1 MKKLSV
7 TKKVTIWYA
16 IFLVIITA
24 GFMGSIVYTGNVRA
38 SEAAKTR
45 LMEAVADA
53 SEEINAV
60 GENFIIDEGLEFYN
74 DGVYISVYDKD
85 RELIEGRR
93 PASLENCRILKI
105 KQWRD

>member
-45 LMEAVADA
+45 LM
-53 SEEINAV
+53 
-60 GENFIIDEGLEFYN
+60 
-74 DGVYISVYDKD
+74 
-85 RELIEGRR
+85 
-93 PASLENCRILKI
+93 
-105 KQWRD
+105 